1 MMPTVT
7 SPAAQRAQEVAEST
21 AQFVQ
26 GNPRLQLAPDGGVM
40 GWTGIPV
47 VYVQK
52 KKKKKSGTRKSKAAR
67 LREEEE
73 IEEMSSGESVA
84 AVDDNTST
92 TTNGG
97 PIWSTAG
104 HGYDIMVRTT
114 LPYLILLALGYQCAT
129 W

>member
-1 MMPTVT
+1 MPAVI
-7 SPAAQRAQEVAEST
+7 SPAAQRAQEVAESA

-26 GNPRLQLAPDGGVM
+26 GNPRLQLALDDRVT

-52 KKKKKSGTRKSKAAR
+52 KKKKKSGTRKSKAAH

-73 IEEMSSGESVA
+73 IEEMSSRESVA

-92 TTNGG
+92 TVADQQPPTEDPSG
-97 PIWSTAG
+97 PPKDVDMT
-104 HGYDIMVRTT
+104 
-114 LPYLILLALGYQCAT
+114 
-129 W
+129 